1 MSNNSKYWLVID
13 SWNLIESFTTE
24 SISPYSFYE
33 NRGFGNTLTRHVTK
47 GSETTNHLILTSF
60 EPASDYAIEIS
71 SELLETSLLEPCK
84 KRKAIFT
91 YPKTI
96 YYKKG
101 NIRFRFTSEEIMI
114 GFIAE
119 SKILFEVKC
128 VEKYSNSFYF
138 NDKAIKRI
146 EANISSSILFERNN
160 YMEYDKQYN
169 FIKGSIVAYVRG
181 QLTSMNSDQQNL
193 LIYIKDLKNAFT
205 GLNTTIMIGD
215 DPITDLNCHQKIV
228 LCKQEYNNQNL
239 EATNLFDILKQVFQ
253 EVVKLTS
260 MRSSVLKKQKFPQY
274 LYELENLEN
283 KKHEFQKKLSK
294 IESEHFIR
302 KVYFELDTIKH
313 TEAEN
318 GKKNGKIRLY
328 FPKNSPEYLRKQEL
342 KESIKAFEEEN
353 NEYKELKKELIEIE
367 DRITKYRI
375 GSTEYDSTLSALFAR
390 MSDIVNDLLKKI
402 NKNENPNSINL
413 LDLEIAN
420 NELRLM
426 PTGFN
431 MEEVAYI
438 NIVLNYILANPLQG
452 TRVISEVDI
461 MNIVVETGKIYKQI
475 FPSESLISTK
485 ILEVLR
491 QYWSYKN
498 NKADTFE
505 IPDDLPILQAIMSF
519 YIKAQGFDQ
528 IERFMLNRKY
538 QYKEFAFILW
548 GAFIGFAAIPKTFTK
563 IIFENSSP
571 SINDYIDNYLFENIL
586 NIKK

>member
-1 MSNNSKYWLVID
+1 
-13 SWNLIESFTTE
+13 
-24 SISPYSFYE
+24 
-33 NRGFGNTLTRHVTK
+33 
-47 GSETTNHLILTSF
+47 
-60 EPASDYAIEIS
+60 
-71 SELLETSLLEPCK
+71 
-84 KRKAIFT
+84 
-91 YPKTI
+91 
-96 YYKKG
+96 
-101 NIRFRFTSEEIMI
+101 
-114 GFIAE
+114 
-119 SKILFEVKC
+119 
-128 VEKYSNSFYF
+128 
-138 NDKAIKRI
+138 
-146 EANISSSILFERNN
+146 
-160 YMEYDKQYN
+160 
-169 FIKGSIVAYVRG
+169 
-181 QLTSMNSDQQNL
+181 
-193 LIYIKDLKNAFT
+193 
-205 GLNTTIMIGD
+205 
-215 DPITDLNCHQKIV
+215 
-228 LCKQEYNNQNL
+228 
-239 EATNLFDILKQVFQ
+239 
-253 EVVKLTS
+253 
-260 MRSSVLKKQKFPQY
+260 
-274 LYELENLEN
+274 
-283 KKHEFQKKLSK
+283 
-294 IESEHFIR
+294 
-302 KVYFELDTIKH
+302 
-313 TEAEN
+313 
-318 GKKNGKIRLY
+318 LY